1 VIPLEALRANLRE
14 INSLNQ
20 RGGRMLSV
28 VDLIEDGTLDV
39 PTAAYLLTAVAGGA
53 SFLTAA
59 GPGGVGKSTLVA
71 SMLSF
76 LPPGERIETV
86 TEPSL
91 AGEGGRRCFLCHEIG
106 AGHWYGYLWGE
117 SAAEYFALHSRGRIA
132 ATIHAETV
140 EEIKEQVL
148 GPSIGAD
155 PRDLAAID
163 LLAFMVRRG
172 GLRRVSAVFEAE
184 GGQEPTYQQVVAWE
198 PGADEFSV
206 EASQPPD
213 QPADAR
219 EFIEKLVAD
228 EVYLIEDVMAA
239 VAESYGEH
247 YPGR

>member
-1 VIPLEALRANLRE
+1 VIPLEVLRANLRE

-28 VDLIEDGTLDV
+28 VDLIEAGTLDI

-59 GPGGVGKSTLVA
+59 GPGGVGKTTLLA
-71 SMLSF
+71 TMLSF
-76 LPPGERIETV
+76 LPPGEQIETI
-86 TEPSL
+86 TDPAL

-106 AGHWYGYLWGE
+106 AGRWYGYLWGE
-117 SAAEYFALHSRGRIA
+117 SAAAYFALRSRGRIA

-148 GPSIGAD
+148 GPSIGAA
-155 PRDLAAID
+155 PQDLAAID

-172 GLRRVSAVFEAE
+172 GLRRVSGIFEAE
-184 GGQEPTYQQVVAWE
+184 GAKDLAYRQVVTWE
-198 PGADEFSV
+198 PGDDEFSV

-213 QPADAR
+213 QLARAR
-219 EFIEKLVAD
+219 EFIERLVAD

-239 VAESYGEH
+239 VAGFYGEH
-247 YPGR
+247 YPAR

>member
-1 VIPLEALRANLRE
+1 MTANLRE

-28 VDLIEDGTLDV
+28 VDLIEAGTLDV

-59 GPGGVGKSTLVA
+59 GPGGVGKSTLIA
-71 SMLSF
+71 SLLSF
-76 LPPGERIETV
+76 LPPDERIETV
-86 TEPSL
+86 TDPSL

-117 SAAEYFALHSRGRIA
+117 SAAAYFALHSRGRIA

-148 GPSIGAD
+148 GPSIGAA
-155 PRDLAAID
+155 PQDLAAID

-172 GLRRVSAVFEAE
+172 GVRRVSAVFEAE
-184 GGQEPTYQQVVAWE
+184 AEGEPAYRQVVAWE

-206 EASQPPD
+206 EASQPAD
-213 QPADAR
+213 QLAR
-219 EFIEKLVAD
+219 ARQFVERLVAD
-228 EVYLIEDVMAA
+228 EAYLIEDVMAA
-239 VAESYGEH
+239 VAEFYAEH
-247 YPGR
+247 YPAR